1 MKNLLSA
8 TALLLASTSFGYA
21 EGSLQL
27 FNWGNYTGPKLLEK
41 FEKETGIKVTVT
53 DYDSNDAA
61 LAKIEAGGSGFDLV
75 VPTHQYVQIYAE
87 KGLIQKL
94 DLSKI
99 PNHKNI
105 APEWMDVVDAA
116 GHLVAGTRLDL
127 LGNALVLVSHA
138 PATPQEIGK
147 EFDLKA
153 RLAGGKLAMALTE
166 AVPAGQYGKAALQ
179 SVSLWDEVAADVA
192 EADNVRAALALVA
205 LGEAPLGIVYATDA
219 RAEPRVHVAGWFA
232 GESHKAIRYPVALL
246 RRDGLAEQ
254 SDAARALFAALRAPA
269 ARAIF
274 AAQGFTEVAP

>member
-1 MKNLLSA
+1 MAHHNSTDSRA
-8 TALLLASTSFGYA
+8 TR
-21 EGSLQL
+21 Q
-27 FNWGNYTGPKLLEK
+27 
-41 FEKETGIKVTVT
+41 I
-53 DYDSNDAA
+53 
-61 LAKIEAGGSGFDLV
+61 LV
-75 VPTHQYVQIYAE
+75 VDDEEVVRRGFQRVLANECRRVETAGTGEQALQAMEARPYDIV
-87 KGLIQKL
+87 LL
-94 DLSKI
+94 DLRM
-99 PNHKNI
+99 PG
-105 APEWMDVVDAA
+105 MD
-116 GHLVAGTRLDL
+116 G
-127 LGNALVLVSHA
+127 
-138 PATPQEIGK
+138 
-147 EFDLKA
+147 
-153 RLAGGKLAMALTE
+153 MALTE

>member
-1 MKNLLSA
+1 MTARFWAVLVLILTLAAGLAFWRPPVADTEGAADPVVVFAAASLK
-8 TALLLASTSFGYA
+8 TALDAITADFSAQTGQRVVVSYA
-21 EGSLQL
+21 GS
-27 FNWGNYTGPKLLEK
+27 G
-41 FEKETGIKVTVT
+41 
-53 DYDSNDAA
+53 A
-61 LAKIEAGGSGFDLV
+61 LAR
-75 VPTHQYVQIYAE
+75 QILQGAPAD
-87 KGLIQKL
+87 IFF
-94 DLSKI
+94 SA
-99 PNHKNI
+99 

-116 GHLVAGTRLDL
+116 DHLVAGTRLDL

-147 EFDLKA
+147 DFDLKA